1 MLTVSDDPIDDLAK
15 RVVATTPPPKR
26 VRKGRQLSLSDPE
39 YEILMRYCRRKG
51 LNASD
56 IVDDL
61 IQIFL
66 RKVKDDL
73 PADDRGKLSNP

>member
-1 MLTVSDDPIDDLAK
+1 MSDDPIDDLAK
-15 RVVATTPPPKR
+15 RVVATTPPAKR

-66 RKVKDDL
+66 KKVSHDLSADDL
-73 PADDRGKLSNP
+73 SKLSTT